1 MIYKKLNPH
10 IQDKIDENIKIKRK
24 NIFKEALLFDLL
36 KYYVINNIKFIKTY
50 LIY

>member
-10 IQDKIDENIKIKRK
+10 IQDKIDEYIKIKRRK
-24 NIFKEALLFDLL
+24 IFKEALLFDLL
-36 KYYVINNIKFIKTY
+36 KYHVINNIKFIKTY